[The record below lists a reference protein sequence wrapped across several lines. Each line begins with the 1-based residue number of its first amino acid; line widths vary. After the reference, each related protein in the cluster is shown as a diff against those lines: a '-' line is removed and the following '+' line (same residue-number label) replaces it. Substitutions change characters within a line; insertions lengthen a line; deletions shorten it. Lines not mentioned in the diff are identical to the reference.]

1 MRVDIEI
8 KNEHTF
14 NNCGS
19 FDIVYQGEIYPTK
32 WSWNGDKKEMISDAP
47 EDVYKIVYNYL
58 FDENI

>member
-32 WSWNGDKKEMISDAP
+32 WSWNGDKKRNDKQRP
-47 EDVYKIVYNYL
+47 GGRL
-58 FDENI
+58 